1 MLGHHLNL
9 EKSYFDSNNPR
20 SIHTAL
26 AEYLKMQD
34 ALTQFIS
41 SRVEHE
47 NGALKEHVT
56 EIQDF
61 RENCKV
67 EQDGSWTYKATTLE
81 GA

>member
-1 MLGHHLNL
+1 LNL
-9 EKSYFDSNNPR
+9 EKSYFDSNKPR
-20 SIHTAL
+20 SVHTAL

-61 RENCKV
+61 SENYAKLNRMV
-67 EQDGSWTYKATTLE
+67 SELIKQQP
-81 GA
+81 

>member
-20 SIHTAL
+20 SVHTAL

-61 RENCKV
+61 RENYAKLNRIV
-67 EQDGSWTYKATTLE
+67 SELIKQQP
-81 GA
+81 

>member
-1 MLGHHLNL
+1 
-9 EKSYFDSNNPR
+9 
-20 SIHTAL
+20 
-26 AEYLKMQD
+26 MQD

-61 RENCKV
+61 SENYAKLNRMV
-67 EQDGSWTYKATTLE
+67 SELIKQQP
-81 GA
+81 